1 MQGSRGWATV
11 STGRSPG
18 EQEGLELRD
27 EELAKCQTQ
36 QPRGR
41 SQQPAVPENHQ
52 DSGEDARLGGRLAG
66 EGRLRAGGA
75 HGEGGLP
82 ALLGGGGSPMA

>member
-66 EGRLRAGGA
+66 EGRLRVGGA